1 MHGKNLN
8 GISCVFIP
16 VPASSNLFIFQ
27 YTKVYSSSWLGLGYT
42 LIIGLALFLVAQS
55 LAWFQTNG
63 QFISTWVKDHPILV
77 SGLMGIPVGASY
89 IYGTTYIVEYFNG
102 QLWPARI
109 VAFAT
114 GIFSFYLLTLIFMK
128 EGINIKTGTILM
140 LASMI
145 IILQVFWKY
154 D

>member
-1 MHGKNLN
+1 MNHKQ
-8 GISCVFIP
+8 
-16 VPASSNLFIFQ
+16 LFI
-27 YTKVYSSSWLGLGYT
+27 G
-42 LIIGLALFLVAQS
+42 IALFLVAQS

-63 QFISTWVKDHPILV
+63 QFISTWVKDHPILI

-89 IYGTTYIVEYFNG
+89 IYGTTFIVDYFNG
-102 QLWPARI
+102 ELWPARI

-114 GIFSFYLLTLIFMK
+114 GIFSFYILTLIFMK
-128 EGINIKTGTILM
+128 EGINVKTGTILI

>member
-1 MHGKNLN
+1 MSHR
-8 GISCVFIP
+8 S
-16 VPASSNLFIFQ
+16 
-27 YTKVYSSSWLGLGYT
+27 

-63 QFISTWVKDHPILV
+63 QFINTWVKDHPILV

-114 GIFSFYLLTLIFMK
+114 GIFSFYILTLIFMK
-128 EGINIKTGTILM
+128 EGINIKTGTILV
-140 LASMI
+140 LATMI

>member
-1 MHGKNLN
+1 MNSK
-8 GISCVFIP
+8 S
-16 VPASSNLFIFQ
+16 
-27 YTKVYSSSWLGLGYT
+27 
-42 LIIGLALFLVAQS
+42 LIIGLGLFLVAQS

>member
-1 MHGKNLN
+1 MVRKLQGTNNSKMNYKTLTI
-8 GISCVFIP
+8 GI
-16 VPASSNLFIFQ
+16 L
-27 YTKVYSSSWLGLGYT
+27 
-42 LIIGLALFLVAQS
+42 LFLVAQTF
-55 LAWFQTNG
+55 AWFQTNS
-63 QFISTWVKDHPILV
+63 QFLSTWAKEHPILL

-114 GIFSFYLLTLIFMK
+114 GIFSFYFLTLIFMK
-128 EGINIKTGTILM
+128 EGINIKTGTILI

>member
-1 MHGKNLN
+1 MSHKQ
-8 GISCVFIP
+8 
-16 VPASSNLFIFQ
+16 LFI
-27 YTKVYSSSWLGLGYT
+27 G
-42 LIIGLALFLVAQS
+42 IALFLLAQS

-63 QFISTWVKDHPILV
+63 QFISTWVKDHPILI

-89 IYGTTYIVEYFNG
+89 IYGTTFIVEYFNG
-102 QLWPARI
+102 ELWPARI

-114 GIFSFYLLTLIFMK
+114 GIFSFYILTLIFMK
-128 EGINIKTGTILM
+128 EGINVKTGTILI

>member
-1 MHGKNLN
+1 MNYK
-8 GISCVFIP
+8 
-16 VPASSNLFIFQ
+16 
-27 YTKVYSSSWLGLGYT
+27 T
-42 LIIGLALFLVAQS
+42 LIFGLLLFLVAQS

-63 QFISTWVKDHPILV
+63 QFLNTWEKEHPILV

-109 VAFAT
+109 IAFAT
-114 GIFSFYLLTLIFMK
+114 GIFSFYILTLVFMK
-128 EGINIKTGTILM
+128 EGVNIKTGTILI

>member
-1 MHGKNLN
+1 M
-8 GISCVFIP
+8 
-16 VPASSNLFIFQ
+16 
-27 YTKVYSSSWLGLGYT
+27 GYRS
-42 LIIGLALFLVAQS
+42 LIIGLFLFLVAQS

-63 QFISTWVKDHPILV
+63 QFINTWVKDHPILV

-102 QLWPARI
+102 HLWPARI

-114 GIFSFYLLTLIFMK
+114 GIFSFYILTLIFMK
-128 EGINIKTGTILM
+128 EGINFKTGTILV
-140 LASMI
+140 LATMI

>member
-1 MHGKNLN
+1 MSHKQ
-8 GISCVFIP
+8 
-16 VPASSNLFIFQ
+16 LFI
-27 YTKVYSSSWLGLGYT
+27 G
-42 LIIGLALFLVAQS
+42 IALFLLAQS

-89 IYGTTYIVEYFNG
+89 IYGTTFIVDYFNG
-102 QLWPARI
+102 ELWPARI

-114 GIFSFYLLTLIFMK
+114 GIFSFYILTLIFMK
-128 EGINIKTGTILM
+128 EGINVKTGTILI

>member
-1 MHGKNLN
+1 MNHKQ
-8 GISCVFIP
+8 
-16 VPASSNLFIFQ
+16 LFI
-27 YTKVYSSSWLGLGYT
+27 G
-42 LIIGLALFLVAQS
+42 IALFLVAQS

-63 QFISTWVKDHPILV
+63 QFISTWVKDHPILI

-89 IYGTTYIVEYFNG
+89 IYGTTFIVEYFNG
-102 QLWPARI
+102 ELWPARI

-114 GIFSFYLLTLIFMK
+114 GIFSFYILTLIFMK
-128 EGINIKTGTILM
+128 EGINVKTGTILI

>member
-1 MHGKNLN
+1 MNYKTLTI
-8 GISCVFIP
+8 GI
-16 VPASSNLFIFQ
+16 L
-27 YTKVYSSSWLGLGYT
+27 
-42 LIIGLALFLVAQS
+42 LFLVAQT
-55 LAWFQTNG
+55 LAWFQTNS
-63 QFISTWVKDHPILV
+63 QFLSTWAKDHPILL

-89 IYGTTYIVEYFNG
+89 IYGTSYIVEYFNG

-114 GIFSFYLLTLIFMK
+114 GIFSFYVLTLIFMK
-128 EGINIKTGTILM
+128 ESINIKTGTILI

>member
-1 MHGKNLN
+1 MNHKQ
-8 GISCVFIP
+8 
-16 VPASSNLFIFQ
+16 LFI
-27 YTKVYSSSWLGLGYT
+27 G
-42 LIIGLALFLVAQS
+42 IALFLVAQS

-63 QFISTWVKDHPILV
+63 QFISTWVKDHPILI

-89 IYGTTYIVEYFNG
+89 IYGTSFIVEYFNG
-102 QLWPARI
+102 ELWPARI

-114 GIFSFYLLTLIFMK
+114 GIFSFYILTLIFMK
-128 EGINIKTGTILM
+128 EGINVKTGTILI

>member
-1 MHGKNLN
+1 MNYKPLAI
-8 GISCVFIP
+8 GIGF
-16 VPASSNLFIFQ
+16 F
-27 YTKVYSSSWLGLGYT
+27 
-42 LIIGLALFLVAQS
+42 LIAQT
-55 LAWFQTNG
+55 LAWFQTNS
-63 QFISTWVKDHPILV
+63 QFISTWAKDNPILL

-89 IYGTTYIVEYFNG
+89 IYGTSYIVEYFNG

-114 GIFSFYLLTLIFMK
+114 GIFSFYILTLTFMK
-128 EGINIKTGTILM
+128 EGINIKTGAILI

>member
-1 MHGKNLN
+1 MN
-8 GISCVFIP
+8 SR
-16 VPASSNLFIFQ
+16 S
-27 YTKVYSSSWLGLGYT
+27 

>member
-1 MHGKNLN
+1 MNHKQ
-8 GISCVFIP
+8 
-16 VPASSNLFIFQ
+16 LFI
-27 YTKVYSSSWLGLGYT
+27 G
-42 LIIGLALFLVAQS
+42 IALFLVAQS

-89 IYGTTYIVEYFNG
+89 IYGTTFIVDYFNG
-102 QLWPARI
+102 ELWPARI

-114 GIFSFYLLTLIFMK
+114 GIFSFYILTLIFMK
-128 EGINIKTGTILM
+128 EGINVKTGTILI

>member
-1 MHGKNLN
+1 MSHKQ
-8 GISCVFIP
+8 
-16 VPASSNLFIFQ
+16 LFI
-27 YTKVYSSSWLGLGYT
+27 G
-42 LIIGLALFLVAQS
+42 IALFLLAQS

-89 IYGTTYIVEYFNG
+89 IYGTTFIVEYFNG
-102 QLWPARI
+102 ELWPARI

-114 GIFSFYLLTLIFMK
+114 GIFSFYILTLIFMK
-128 EGINIKTGTILM
+128 EGINVKTGTILI